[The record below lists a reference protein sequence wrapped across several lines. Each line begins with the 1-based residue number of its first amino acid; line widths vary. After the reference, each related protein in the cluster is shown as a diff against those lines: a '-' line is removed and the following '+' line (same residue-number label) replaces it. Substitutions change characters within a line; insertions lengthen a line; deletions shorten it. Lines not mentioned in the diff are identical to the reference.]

1 MYACFFLIFTDG
13 CQIWMETPPLKILQ
27 VWEELN

>member
-13 CQIWMETPPLKILQ
+13 CHILMEVPPLKILQ
-27 VWEELN
+27 VWEESN